1 MCITIRKQIVNAQN
15 ELMKLNEQQ
24 LELLEKWL
32 EDPSF
37 RNWADRSNERD
48 IADWEHFFNV
58 HPQHWELAKIA
69 RSLVEGVPFRSITI
83 DKPAGQKALSKL
95 LDRLEQPRPAV
106 EKGTRVKHL
115 KRYRFRWT
123 AAAVLLL
130 FSLCAGTYLTFFYNP
145 KVLLSTPYGEQ
156 IETLLPDCS
165 IVHLNANSQLIYY
178 RRNPRKVWLE
188 GEAFFQVKKQPLTN
202 EQFQVIT
209 ADLAVTV
216 LGTAFNINARNDRTE
231 VFLEEGKVSLEMAG
245 DKQPPIEMEPGD
257 VVAYSMKKGNLL
269 ENQQDFSAVEVVSWR
284 EGTLIFDKTP
294 LSEALFEI
302 EDIYGIQFVIQT
314 EELLDETITGG
325 VPIKDLEVTLETL
338 RNVYGLQMKTAG
350 KRYLISGSE

>member
-1 MCITIRKQIVNAQN
+1 
-15 ELMKLNEQQ
+15 MKLNEQQ

-32 EDPSF
+32 DDPSF
-37 RNWADRSNERD
+37 CNWAARSNDRD
-48 IADWEHFFNV
+48 IAYWEHFFNV
-58 HPQHWELAKIA
+58 HPQHWELAKIG
-69 RSLVEGVPFRSITI
+69 RSLVEGVPFRSVPI
-83 DKPAGQKALSKL
+83 DRAGGQKALSKL
-95 LDRLEQPRPAV
+95 MDRLEQPGPD
-106 EKGTRVKHL
+106 VKQGAKVRNL
-115 KRYRFRWT
+115 KRYRFRWA

-130 FSLCAGTYLTFFYNP
+130 FSLGAGTYLGFFYNP

-156 IETLLPDCS
+156 FKTLLPDS
-165 IVHLNANSQLIYY
+165 SVVHLNANSQLVYY

-202 EQFQVIT
+202 ENFQVIT

-216 LGTAFNINARNDRTE
+216 LGTAFNVNSRNDQTE

-245 DKQPPIEMEPGD
+245 TPQPAIEMAPGE

-269 ENQQDFSAVEVVSWR
+269 ENQQHPPAVEVVSWR
-284 EGTLIFDKTP
+284 EGALIFNNTP

-314 EELLDETITGG
+314 EELLDETISGG

-338 RNVYGLQMKTAG
+338 RDVYGLQMKTAG